1 MSAIR
6 KACERDVEFI
16 FLDAPHIVQSAEM
29 APHSLQWL
37 QAAEANISPFDP
49 DGALTPRAWWRAND
63 ERTVYGGLDK
73 TLVFFSEWL
82 KENRINAVFGFSQ
95 GAAMA
100 SILAA
105 ILEHPDSW
113 PGFIIDGKPVHPPLD
128 FFIPVSGFLPLDVS
142 LAPIFSKSAPKIK
155 TPSLHILGD
164 TDVIVVTERSEALID
179 VCDETTRRVER
190 HEGGH
195 FVPSKTNWRKFLKEY
210 ITNFT
215 PGVEIPSPE
224 YSISN
229 DSSRSGTP
237 AHVL

>member
-1 MSAIR
+1 MDLAKEPRWLLSSPLSY
-6 KACERDVEFI
+6 VNWHL
-16 FLDAPHIVQSAEM
+16 FL
-29 APHSLQWL
+29 
-37 QAAEANISPFDP
+37 F
-49 DGALTPRAWWRAND
+49 
-63 ERTVYGGLDK
+63 
-73 TLVFFSEWL
+73 TLAFF
-82 KENRINAVFGFSQ
+82 FQ
-95 GAAMA
+95 
-100 SILAA
+100 
-105 ILEHPDSW
+105 LEHPDSW
-113 PGFIIDGKPVHPPLD
+113 PGFIIDGKPVHPPLLVFTFHLLFLIYPPSPFHRD
-128 FFIPVSGFLPLDVS
+128 FFIPVSGFLPVDVS
-142 LAPIFSKSAPKIK
+142 LAPIFSKSEIK

-164 TDVIVVTERSEALID
+164 TDVIVVKERSEALID

-215 PGVEIPSPE
+215 PGVEILSPE